1 MDVLLLLVVI
11 AILVGVFY
19 VAIGRGGELAYEQA
33 DHAPLDLGPVSA
45 TDVALLRPPTA
56 LWGYNMQV
64 TDEALDAIARTLRD
78 RDIEI
83 AYLHRQLA
91 DLGHLPAAP
100 EVDRAPGRHASSWSR
115 EDPWSRLWSNDPA
128 AADSPTADQ
137 TTVEEITAVAE
148 PAAADQTTVD
158 PITADPMSADLAT
171 DTTVGE
177 TAIEPPAAADTTTLP
192 AAEDTASEN
201 STAENSTA
209 EDSATKNSATKDTT
223 YEDTPHDT
231 TAYDDEPAA
240 DGPGTEERGPDAEEQ
255 GW

>member
-1 MDVLLLLVVI
+1 VDVLLLLVVI

-83 AYLHRQLA
+83 AYLQRQLA
-91 DLGHLPAAP
+91 DLGHPLTVG
-100 EVDRAPGRHASSWSR
+100 ETDRAPGRHASTWSS
-115 EDPWSRLWSNDPA
+115 EDPWSRLWSNDP
-128 AADSPTADQ
+128 PTADPA
-137 TTVEEITAVAE
+137 TADEMTAVVE

-158 PITADPMSADLAT
+158 PITADPMAADLAT
-171 DTTVGE
+171 DTMVGE
-177 TAIEPPAAADTTTLP
+177 TAIEPTAADTAETTTPP
-192 AAEDTASEN
+192 AAED
-201 STAENSTA
+201 STT
-209 EDSATKNSATKDTT
+209 EDATH
-223 YEDTPHDT
+223 EDTPYDAT
-231 TAYDDEPAA
+231 TYDDEPAA

>member
-1 MDVLLLLVVI
+1 VDVLLLLVVI

-83 AYLHRQLA
+83 AYLQRQLA
-91 DLGHLPAAP
+91 DLGHPLTVG
-100 EVDRAPGRHASSWSR
+100 ETDRAPGRHASTWSS
-115 EDPWSRLWSNDPA
+115 EDPWSRLWSNDP
-128 AADSPTADQ
+128 PTADPA
-137 TTVEEITAVAE
+137 TADEMTAVVE

-158 PITADPMSADLAT
+158 PITADPMAADLAT
-171 DTTVGE
+171 DTMVGE
-177 TAIEPPAAADTTTLP
+177 TAIEPTAAADTAETTTPP
-192 AAEDTASEN
+192 A
-201 STAENSTA
+201 A
-209 EDSATKNSATKDTT
+209 EDSATEDATH
-223 YEDTPHDT
+223 EDTRYDAAT
-231 TAYDDEPAA
+231 YDDEPAA

>member
-1 MDVLLLLVVI
+1 LLLVVI

-83 AYLHRQLA
+83 AYLQRQLA
-91 DLGHLPAAP
+91 DLGHPLTVG
-100 EVDRAPGRHASSWSR
+100 ETDRAPGRHASTWSS
-115 EDPWSRLWSNDPA
+115 EDPWSRLWSNDP
-128 AADSPTADQ
+128 PTADPA
-137 TTVEEITAVAE
+137 TADEMTAVVE

-158 PITADPMSADLAT
+158 PITADPMAADLTT

-177 TAIEPPAAADTTTLP
+177 TAIEPTAAADTAETTTSP
-192 AAEDTASEN
+192 AAED
-201 STAENSTA
+201 STT
-209 EDSATKNSATKDTT
+209 EDSTTEDGATKNSATEDSASEDATH
-223 YEDTPHDT
+223 EDTRYDAT
-231 TAYDDEPAA
+231 TYDDEPAA
-240 DGPGTEERGPDAEEQ
+240 DGPGTEEHGPDAEEQ